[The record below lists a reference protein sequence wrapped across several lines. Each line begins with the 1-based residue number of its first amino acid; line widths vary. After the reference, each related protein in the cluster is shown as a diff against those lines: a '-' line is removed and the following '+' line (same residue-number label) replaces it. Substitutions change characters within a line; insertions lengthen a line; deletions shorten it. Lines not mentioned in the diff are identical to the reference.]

1 MARPPSGNSVNVRSG
16 GIFAG
21 ERMSGVWQLALFQA
35 VQANPAR
42 IMAMLRAVHGTG
54 GN

>member
-21 ERMSGVWQLALFQA
+21 ERMSGVWQLALFSGALPLAIA
-35 VQANPAR
+35 V
-42 IMAMLRAVHGTG
+42 TWTW
-54 GN
+54 